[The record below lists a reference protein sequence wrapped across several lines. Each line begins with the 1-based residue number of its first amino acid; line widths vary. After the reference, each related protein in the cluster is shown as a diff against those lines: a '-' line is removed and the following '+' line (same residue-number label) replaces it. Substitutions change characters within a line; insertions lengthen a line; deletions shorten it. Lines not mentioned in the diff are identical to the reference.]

1 MDNGLLFYIFSV
13 VFAFSVLVPAIV
25 MMHGREYQSKI
36 GKVSKFEFSAKEY
49 RNNIKRIKRI
59 QSAFSVAPI
68 FPDKTPYEVVLTGGR
83 FLQKEGFRIT
93 ENLGRI

>member
-13 VFAFSVLVPAIV
+13 VFAFSVLVPGIV

-36 GKVSKFEFSAKEY
+36 GKVSKFEFSPKEY
-49 RNNIKRIKRI
+49 RDNIERIKRI
-59 QSAFSVAPI
+59 RSVFSVAPM
-68 FPDKTPYEVVLTGGR
+68 FPDKTPHEVVLTGSK
-83 FLQKEGFRIT
+83 FLREEGFRIT

>member
-13 VFAFSVLVPAIV
+13 VFAFSVLIPGIV

-36 GKVSKFEFSAKEY
+36 GKVSKFEFSSKEY
-49 RNNIKRIKRI
+49 RDNVERIKRI
-59 QSAFSVAPI
+59 QSTFSVAPI
-68 FPDKTPYEVVLTGGR
+68 FPEKTPHEVVSTGGR

-93 ENLGRI
+93 ENLGKI